1 MEARIVPGAMAF
13 DREGQLYFVD
23 SINGQGARIARLES
37 DGSIVTFA
45 GTGEFGYSGDGGI
58 AREATF
64 AFSLRGVPWS
74 SLVFDREGNLLILDH
89 GNRRVRKI
97 DQQGTVTT
105 LLDSTAKDDHAVS
118 IGDAGGLVGELALDL
133 EGNLYFCTLTRVFRR
148 RLDGVIER
156 VAGSGEK
163 SFGGDGGP
171 ALSAAL
177 NFPSGLAVGRDGQV
191 YIGDLQNNRIR
202 RVSRSS
208 IISTVAGNGGT
219 YTDIG
224 PPCAAAE
231 KRVVASDNPCL
242 SALGDGDLAVQAT
255 IWSPERL
262 LFDGEGDLLV
272 AMHNPLHS
280 LSWGG
285 GLFSQLRRICKIDER
300 LPTAVSSSSL
310 SDTQLEKTF
319 SFSVYPNP
327 FNAATSIRFD
337 IVIGSEVDLTIYN
350 IGGQAVRRLIV
361 GEHKAPDRYAVTWDG
376 RDDKGNALASG
387 SYLMVLENG
396 RERHTQKMTLAR

>member
-1 MEARIVPGAMAF
+1 MRKHLQTGRFCCFPLYIKALSILCSGLWPSLVFAGSEPGTIETVTSPDGVYIAAFGTHENHLPLSMAIGPLGRLYVADRTVIYRMERDGSATLIVGRPQTGREQRTNVLEEGVPALEAGIVLGAMAF

-74 SLVFDREGNLLILDH
+74 SLVFDREDNLLILDH

-105 LLDSTAKDDHAVS
+105 LLDSTAKDDYGVS

-177 NFPSGLAVGRDGQV
+177 NFPSGLAVGRNGQV

-219 YTDIG
+219 YYRHR
-224 PPCAAAE
+224 PP
-231 KRVVASDNPCL
+231 
-242 SALGDGDLAVQAT
+242 
-255 IWSPERL
+255 
-262 LFDGEGDLLV
+262 
-272 AMHNPLHS
+272 
-280 LSWGG
+280 
-285 GLFSQLRRICKIDER
+285 LRRSGETRC
-300 LPTAVSSSSL
+300 
-310 SDTQLEKTF
+310 
-319 SFSVYPNP
+319 SF
-327 FNAATSIRFD
+327 
-337 IVIGSEVDLTIYN
+337 G
-350 IGGQAVRRLIV
+350 
-361 GEHKAPDRYAVTWDG
+361 
-376 RDDKGNALASG
+376 
-387 SYLMVLENG
+387 
-396 RERHTQKMTLAR
+396 